1 MTTSHIPEH
10 FAGVP
15 RPLNES
21 GRAEHTFAFLLVP
34 GFTYIGFASAIE
46 PLRMANMAA
55 ESRVFGALTVT
66 LDGEPV
72 RASNGV
78 VTTPDHS
85 IDTLPR
91 VGTLIVCGPNP
102 IRYPDVRRLVK
113 WLRSLAN
120 WGVELG
126 GIDSGSELLARAGL
140 LNGYRCT
147 IHWQDMAVMMARH
160 PRIVVSNHMY
170 EIDRDRLT
178 SGGGAAAMDMMLE
191 VIRRHDNGDV
201 LAAAASDLIVHER
214 MRDSSDRQRVPL
226 RQRLGTAR
234 PGLSSAVAIME
245 ANLEDPIRLPELAGY
260 VDMSE
265 RQLERLFREHLDC
278 TPSQY
283 YMELRLNMARQQL
296 LSTEAPITEIARANG
311 FTSPSHF
318 SRRYTRLFEL
328 TPSEERRRSAMD
340 RASSGR
346 G

>member
-1 MTTSHIPEH
+1 
-10 FAGVP
+10 
-15 RPLNES
+15 
-21 GRAEHTFAFLLVP
+21 
-34 GFTYIGFASAIE
+34 
-46 PLRMANMAA
+46 MAA
-55 ESRVFGALTVT
+55 DEQVFGALTVT

-78 VTTPDHS
+78 LTTPDHS
-85 IDTLPR
+85 IDSLPNVR
-91 VGTLIVCGPNP
+91 TVLVCGPNP
-102 IRYPDVRRLVK
+102 IRYPDVKRLIR
-113 WLRSLAN
+113 WLRGLAN
-120 WGVELG
+120 RGVEIG

-147 IHWQDMAVMMARH
+147 IHWQDMAVMLARY

-178 SGGGAAAMDMMLE
+178 SGGGTAAMDMMLE
-191 VIRRHDNGDV
+191 VIRRHENGDV

-226 RQRLGTAR
+226 RQRLGTTR
-234 PGLSSAVAIME
+234 PGLSAAVAIME

-260 VDMSE
+260 VEMSE

-296 LSTEAPITEIARANG
+296 LNTEAPITEIARANG
-311 FTSPSHF
+311 FGSPSHF
-318 SRRYTRLFEL
+318 SRRYTRLFGV
-328 TPSEERRRSAMD
+328 TPSEERRRSAVKANMVPV
-340 RASSGR
+340 
-346 G
+346 